1 MILSFLLLLLSGL
14 AHAQPTE
21 VRFFT
26 GEGEQVS
33 FAALVDGVS
42 DAEVVFFGEI
52 HGDSLG
58 HRVQHAL
65 LEALHSRYAGRMI
78 LSLEQFEADVQ
89 LMLDEFLAGHIT
101 ESHFLQST
109 RPWNNYRRDYHS
121 MVLFA
126 KANAFPVVAANAP
139 RRYVN
144 RVSRLGLTAAM
155 DSLFA
160 DALGW
165 LAPMPLPAPSAGYR
179 ARWDAL
185 MGGAGS
191 PHMGPDRIQRM
202 FEAQWL
208 WDATMAYRL
217 AFALNQRDRAVA
229 LHLAGS
235 FHVDRHQGTP
245 EALQHYRPGTR
256 ARVVVMRPVA
266 HPDQFPDDLHGIGDF
281 VVLTQAPPVEE

>member
-1 MILSFLLLLLSGL
+1 MTFLLLFLLATFSF
-14 AHAQPTE
+14 AQPAE
-21 VRFFT
+21 VRFYT
-26 GEGEQVS
+26 GEGEAVAFS
-33 FAALVDGVS
+33 AVVEGVL

-65 LEALHSRYAGRMI
+65 FEALHARHHGRLI

-101 ESHFLQST
+101 EAHFLQST

-126 KANAFPVVAANAP
+126 KANALPVVAANAP

-160 DALGW
+160 DARGW
-165 LAPMPLPAPSAGYR
+165 LAPMPLPEPSAGYR
-179 ARWDAL
+179 GRWDAL
-185 MGGAGS
+185 MGGSGS
-191 PHMGPDRIQRM
+191 PHMSADRLLRM

-208 WDATMAYRL
+208 WDATMAHRL
-217 AFALNQRDRAVA
+217 AFALNQRERGVA

-245 EALQHYRPGTR
+245 EALQHYRPGTQS
-256 ARVVVMRPVA
+256 RVVVMRPVA
-266 HPDQFPDDLHGIGDF
+266 NLDQFPAEFRGLADF
-281 VVLTQAPPVEE
+281 IVLTPAPPTEE

>member
-1 MILSFLLLLLSGL
+1 MMVLLLILLATLTS
-14 AHAQPTE
+14 AQPAE
-21 VRFFT
+21 VRYYT
-26 GEGEQVS
+26 GEGEAVAFS
-33 FAALVDGVS
+33 AVVEGVS

-58 HRVQHAL
+58 HRVQHAM
-65 LEALHSRYAGRMI
+65 LEALHTRFFGRTI

-89 LMLDEFLAGHIT
+89 LMLDEFLAGQIT
-101 ESHFLQST
+101 ETHFLQST

-126 KANAFPVVAANAP
+126 KAHALPVVAANAP

-160 DALGW
+160 DARGW

-191 PHMGPDRIQRM
+191 PHMGPERLQRM

-208 WDATMAYRL
+208 WDATMAHRL
-217 AFALNQRDRAVA
+217 ALALNRRERGVA

-256 ARVVVMRPVA
+256 SRVVVMRPVA
-266 HPDQFPDDLHGIGDF
+266 NPDLFPAELRGMGDF
-281 VVLTQAPPVEE
+281 VVLTQAPPSEE